1 MNKLLDLGLPT
12 PEKEARLL
20 PHLQFS
26 MGPHVG
32 EDSTTGPSCVT
43 APLPAEPFD
52 PEDPPRF
59 EMPMTDRDVV
69 GALGRIM

>member
-1 MNKLLDLGLPT
+1 MLDLGLPT

-20 PHLQFS
+20 PRLQVS
-26 MGPHVG
+26 VGPHVG
-32 EDSTTGPSCVT
+32 EDSATGPSCVT
-43 APLPAEPFD
+43 APLPVEPFD
-52 PEDPPRF
+52 PEDPLRC